1 MATISIHVNSATAKT
16 LRDAVTSHADWRGFM
31 AANPGLNSGNIKKDQ
46 CIDFLRMRGI
56 DLVQEETEEPNPF
69 AGAPFAPVHA
79 PAPMASRVPAANAA
93 LEELDED
100 EKALIEKIRAKRA
113 GLDEDRVI
121 ALIKQH
127 SGSPAHVTVTYTAN
141 GGTPWV
147 VGNEAMHHKFPLLLS
162 AIAAGVN
169 VMLVGPA
176 GSGKTTA
183 CAKAAAAL
191 GLAFYFTGAIQSEY
205 KLTGFVDAQGRIVST
220 AFRQAYENGGLFL
233 FDENDASSPSAVL
246 AFNAALANDYA
257 DFPDGS
263 IARNDNFRAVA
274 ACNTFGLGAS
284 RQYVGRFKQDAASL
298 DRYATLDWDY
308 DTGLEA
314 AMLGLN
320 RPAGSPIPPS
330 IEPRATEA
338 VSGFR
343 ETWFHTVIKYRAA
356 IAELKLEHVVSPR
369 ATLNGIK
376 LYGAGWPVADIEAGV
391 IWKGLDGATV
401 AKVKAHNMQKA
412 A

>member
-1 MATISIHVNSATAKT
+1 MSYTTVGLMEASAKT
-16 LRDAVTSHADWRGFM
+16 LRDAVTSHADWRGYM

-46 CIDFLRMRGI
+46 CITFLEARGI
-56 DLVQEETEEPNPF
+56 NHVSEDM
-69 AGAPFAPVHA
+69 AAPVPHN
-79 PAPMASRVPAANAA
+79 PAPIAPRISSTPAA
-93 LEELDED
+93 LEALDDD
-100 EKALIEKIRAKRA
+100 EKALIEMIRAKRA

-127 SGSPAHVTVTYTAN
+127 SGSPATVNVTYSTAGMTWTAN
-141 GGTPWV
+141 G
-147 VGNEAMHHKFPLLLS
+147 EAMHHKFPLLLS

-183 CAKAAAAL
+183 CAKAAKAL

-284 RQYVGRFKQDAASL
+284 RQYVGRFKQDAAAL

-343 ETWFHTVIKYRAA
+343 ETWFHTVIKYRTA

-401 AKVKAHNMQKA
+401 AKVKAHNLQKA

>member
-1 MATISIHVNSATAKT
+1 MTVAFKSSLFNASAKD
-16 LRDAVTSHADWRGFM
+16 LRDAVTSHADWRGYM

-46 CIDFLRMRGI
+46 CIDFLTARGI
-56 DLVQEETEEPNPF
+56 SEVTVDVSDEQKP
-69 AGAPFAPVHA
+69 HI
-79 PAPMASRVPAANAA
+79 PAPIAPRIPPTPAA
-93 LEELDED
+93 LEALDDD

-127 SGSPAHVTVTYTAN
+127 SGSPATVNVTYSTA
-141 GGTPWV
+141 GMTWTATG
-147 VGNEAMHHKFPLLLS
+147 EAMHHKFPLLLS

-183 CAKAAAAL
+183 CAKAAKAL

-284 RQYVGRFKQDAASL
+284 RQYVGRFKQDAAAL
-298 DRYATLDWDY
+298 DRYATIDWDY

-330 IEPRATEA
+330 IETRATEA
-338 VSGFR
+338 VAGFR
-343 ETWFHTVIKYRAA
+343 ETWFHTVIKYRSA

-369 ATLNGIK
+369 ATVNGLK

-391 IWKGLDGATV
+391 VWKGLDAATV
-401 AKVKAHNMQKA
+401 AKVKAHNLQKA